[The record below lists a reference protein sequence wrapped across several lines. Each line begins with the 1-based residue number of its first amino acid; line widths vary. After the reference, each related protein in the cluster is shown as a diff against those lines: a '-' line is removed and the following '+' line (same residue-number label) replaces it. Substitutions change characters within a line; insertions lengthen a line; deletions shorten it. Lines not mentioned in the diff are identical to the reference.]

1 MDWLDGRAVRL
12 SAVWQE
18 GQTTLVIMAGPA
30 NLKRAESKDNNPI
43 LTGREATRGIFHPS
57 DFWHGSKQG
66 NNLGISLTPARLVP
80 MALSFLFFPEEPE
93 GGGIW
98 ISTL

>member
-1 MDWLDGRAVRL
+1 MLGDGYNDIQSDISPEPGRKPTTFPRSTWVRAFSLYFLGFTGGETV
-12 SAVWQE
+12 QE
-18 GQTTLVIMAGPA
+18 VGMVQNGHNSGNFLAPA
-30 NLKRAESKDNNPI
+30 
-43 LTGREATRGIFHPS
+43 
-57 DFWHGSKQG
+57 Q
-66 NNLGISLTPARLVP
+66 LVP